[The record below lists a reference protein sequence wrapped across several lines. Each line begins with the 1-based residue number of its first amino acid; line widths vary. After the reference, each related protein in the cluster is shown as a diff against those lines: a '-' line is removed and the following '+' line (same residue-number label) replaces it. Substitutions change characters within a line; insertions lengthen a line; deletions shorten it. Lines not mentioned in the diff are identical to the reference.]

1 MNAMYIHRIWDRVK
15 DLETPWN
22 RRTLQASSLD
32 REWGAWWQGSAY
44 SQLDQWRGTS
54 HMGNSIASNCTS
66 KEEDPTSVRVRT
78 YIRICFHA
86 KRCIYKAQWW
96 LLCVAVWLHFL
107 AEVGRLSTTGTR
119 IFFFLFPSSW
129 YIRGVYGFLVNRT
142 ETYEFVPNDGLDPD
156 FWLMKRGF
164 SARYLLSWLAETSG
178 RQWESQRLHFIF
190 ILILNLPI

>member
-119 IFFFLFPSSW
+119 IFFFFFHLVDIYEVYTASWWTEQKHMSSFRMMVW
-129 YIRGVYGFLVNRT
+129 IQTF
-142 ETYEFVPNDGLDPD
+142 D
-156 FWLMKRGF
+156 
-164 SARYLLSWLAETSG
+164 
-178 RQWESQRLHFIF
+178 
-190 ILILNLPI
+190 